1 MDIYLNVEGHLVLCP
16 LSTTVEDLKIMV
28 QRIRT
33 YQKVGI
39 EPIAIIEGYLAKN
52 TDDSKDKAYQLL
64 LALAIEQQLI
74 TFEDLNNSVWLF
86 YNPNSDKLLRYDPSK
101 TVTVWLH
108 HAVSDKSTSYSFP
121 CQEFIAFV
129 LQAIDMTEHDFIP
142 EDLPENAALFHSLGI
157 LAKHESL
164 AFNQSI
170 SQGTINIILADMSP
184 ALIESDTVFI
194 PVESNTT
201 VH

>member
-1 MDIYLNVEGHLVLCP
+1 MDIYLNNEGHLVLCP
-16 LSTTVEDLKIMV
+16 LSTTVEDMKTMA
-28 QRIRT
+28 QRVRT
-33 YQKVGI
+33 YQEVGI
-39 EPIAIIEGYLAKN
+39 EPIAIIEGYLTKN
-52 TDDSKDKAYQLL
+52 TDEAQDKAHQLL

-74 TFEDLNNSVWLF
+74 TFEDLNDSVWLF
-86 YNPNSDKLLRYDPSK
+86 YNPNSGKLLRYDPSK

-108 HAVSDKSTSYSFP
+108 HAVSNKSTSYSFP

-129 LQAIDMTEHDFIP
+129 LHAINMTDHDFIP

-157 LAKHESL
+157 LAKHEGL
-164 AFNQSI
+164 ALNQSI
-170 SQGTINIILADMSP
+170 SQGTINIILAEMSP